1 MQMAQVTGR
10 KALRIGLVGVLM
22 AGALGLTSCGK
33 SKTDALPPPPRNPK
47 QAATQLE
54 QAFASSGSETVADV
68 KQVSD
73 AMRQGQYDKAV
84 MSLQV
89 VRSRGNLTL
98 EQGVAVHGSIVAM
111 EAQLIQAMG
120 SGDPNAKRAYE
131 LLRAMKRQ

>member
-1 MQMAQVTGR
+1 
-10 KALRIGLVGVLM
+10 
-22 AGALGLTSCGK
+22 
-33 SKTDALPPPPRNPK
+33 
-47 QAATQLE
+47 
-54 QAFASSGSETVADV
+54 
-68 KQVSD
+68 
-73 AMRQGQYDKAV
+73 MRQGQYDKAV